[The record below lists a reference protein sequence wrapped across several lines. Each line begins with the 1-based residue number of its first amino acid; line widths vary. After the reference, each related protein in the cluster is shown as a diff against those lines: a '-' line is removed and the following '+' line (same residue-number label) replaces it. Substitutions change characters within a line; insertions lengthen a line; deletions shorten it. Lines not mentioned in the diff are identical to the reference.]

1 MYNNPQWRANAAAGG
16 GSAIANL
23 PTGVWFDRISAIAGN
38 SSPTT
43 GSMGLVDHLNTAVQQ
58 DQANGASPLVFQMV
72 VYNLPG
78 RDCAALAS
86 NGELG
91 PNDLPRYQN
100 EYINPIRDILR
111 RPEYAN
117 LRIVAIIEIDS
128 LPNLVTNR
136 TNRPTGTAQCDT
148 MFNNGGYVNGV
159 GYALAQLGSIPN
171 VYNYVDAGHHGWLG
185 WTDNFGASVDMMRTA
200 ATGVGQHARQR
211 ARLHHQHR
219 QYFGA
224 AGAVHHGGCHDAH
237 LALDRLQP
245 VQR

>member
-1 MYNNPQWRANAAAGG
+1 MA
-16 GSAIANL
+16 
-23 PTGVWFDRISAIAGN
+23 
-38 SSPTT
+38 SS
-43 GSMGLVDHLNTAVQQ
+43 
-58 DQANGASPLVFQMV
+58 
-72 VYNLPG
+72 
-78 RDCAALAS
+78 
-86 NGELG
+86 G

-111 RPEYAN
+111 RPEYAA

-185 WTDNFGASVDMMRTA
+185 LDRQLRRFGGHDAHRG
-200 ATGVGQHARQR
+200 TGLGQHARQR

-219 QYFGA
+219 QHLGV
-224 AGAVHHGGCHDAH
+224 AGALHHGGCHHAH
-237 LALDRLQP
+237 VALDRLQP